1 MAKSIYGMS
10 MDGDEPPPQYVV
22 KGDNKPESEKLRSA
36 LTSAGC
42 FQAIGHGM
50 STSYLHKIRQVSK
63 QFFQLPV
70 EEKQK
75 YARAANDSEG
85 YGNDRILSKKQ
96 NRRRSLWPQNPIDFS
111 EILEEF
117 SIKVKS
123 MMDYL
128 LRCMGRPNLVLKP
141 HTNRSVITVLMQDN
155 GVEGLQVLIDEKWV
169 NVPTIPNALV
179 VNHGD
184 QMQSPKH
191 RVVTYKEKMRMSV
204 AMSYEPESENE
215 IGPVE
220 SLITDTRP
228 RLYKNV
234 RNYGEINYRCYQ
246 EGKIPLEMVK
256 YT

>member
-1 MAKSIYGMS
+1 MIPIPIIDVSLLS
-10 MDGDEPPPQYVV
+10 SSE
-22 KGDNKPESEKLRSA
+22 PESEKLRSA

-128 LRCMGRPNLVLKP
+128 LRCMGRSLNPEEGSFLDQFGGQSLFAASFSFIHV
-141 HTNRSVITVLMQDN
+141 VQDP
-155 GVEGLQVLIDEKWV
+155 IWY
-169 NVPTIPNALV
+169 
-179 VNHGD
+179 
-184 QMQSPKH
+184 S
-191 RVVTYKEKMRMSV
+191 
-204 AMSYEPESENE
+204 
-215 IGPVE
+215 
-220 SLITDTRP
+220 SLIQID
-228 RLYKNV
+228 
-234 RNYGEINYRCYQ
+234 Q
-246 EGKIPLEMVK
+246 
-256 YT
+256 

>member
-1 MAKSIYGMS
+1 MNNT
-10 MDGDEPPPQYVV
+10 
-22 KGDNKPESEKLRSA
+22 NKFYNETLFA
-36 LTSAGC
+36 
-42 FQAIGHGM
+42 
-50 STSYLHKIRQVSK
+50 
-63 QFFQLPV
+63 
-70 EEKQK
+70 
-75 YARAANDSEG
+75 ARFSF
-85 YGNDRILSKKQ
+85 YPCCSR
-96 NRRRSLWPQNPIDFS
+96 PDFV
-111 EILEEF
+111 L
-117 SIKVKS
+117 
-123 MMDYL
+123 
-128 LRCMGRPNLVLKP
+128 GLKP
-141 HTNRSVITVLMQDN
+141 HTIRSVITVLLQDN
-155 GVEGLQVLIDEKWV
+155 GVEGLQVLIDEKLV

-184 QMQSPKH
+184 QMQIMSNGIFKSPMR